1 MSIVC
6 ALDIRCQVE
15 LKTLTQHLQYMS
27 RVDDSK
33 YHKTKVFLYAKGS
46 FLEEGRHDCTVEV
59 WTVPAPDREKG
70 NWRQEQV
77 CLARCTQFAWA
88 LPVSS
93 FFPFWFGCDLAQ
105 CTITAQREQSEG

>member
-1 MSIVC
+1 MSDKGGTRPCRSYVFRTLP
-6 ALDIRCQVE
+6 ALFEVM
-15 LKTLTQHLQYMS
+15 TWTQHLQYMS

-88 LPVSS
+88 LPVSP
-93 FFPFWFGCDLAQ
+93 FPFWGIWLNA
-105 CTITAQREQSEG
+105 